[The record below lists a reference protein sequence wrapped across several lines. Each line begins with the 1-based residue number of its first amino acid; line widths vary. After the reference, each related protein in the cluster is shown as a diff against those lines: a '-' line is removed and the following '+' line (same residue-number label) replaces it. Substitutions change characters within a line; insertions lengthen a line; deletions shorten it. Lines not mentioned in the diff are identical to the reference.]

1 MQRRIQPDL
10 QKAVAAGLS
19 VGLALLTHGKHK
31 GMHHGVGGIVA
42 QKAQHILHLRAC
54 ADAFA
59 HAVQKLACFFLVH
72 TVAETDQ
79 VIAAL
84 GALFPHFKAEKAVRP
99 IGTGGK
105 GSRVPYF
112 AADRRSRQPC
122 RAHMGIAFGHGIV
135 TSYIYSIALLL

>member
-1 MQRRIQPDL
+1 MS
-10 QKAVAAGLS
+10 AGLR
-19 VGLALLTHGKHK
+19 VGLALLTHGKDK
-31 GMHHGVGGIVA
+31 GVHHGVGGIVA
-42 QKAQHILHLRAC
+42 QKAQHILHLRAS
-54 ADAFA
+54 ADVPAQA
-59 HAVQKLACFFLVH
+59 EQKIACLFLVH

-84 GALFPHFKAEKAVRP
+84 GAFFPHFKAEKAVRS